1 MHSLKARALDLMTRA
16 EAAITDF
23 ASETARP
30 VDAPL
35 FAGFWRAKSLYGATR
50 ALLEEDYLEKKR

>member
-35 FAGFWRAKSLYGATR
+35 FAGSGAPRASTAR
-50 ALLEEDYLEKKR
+50 HERFSKRTT